1 MIGVA
6 PLGQAGVLLLFE
18 LGFLATLA
26 GGAMDKVGE
35 LLQRKRKLAA
45 ESAQVKRELREVKRR
60 QKEIA
65 AVQAKTWVLPL
76 ALQRVVLIIYA
87 LAAYEAE
94 PAVKYLA
101 TRGRVHHWPEKA
113 EEELEAM
120 VGDLFLAVDERELAA
135 LTNPENPLDKDAFRS
150 ALGFVEQWRL
160 VVWSKTLNRNQGVAP
175 SCGSVLE
182 RYDGRLSLVPADV
195 RPALLGAA
203 FACKA
208 RMWALRWRR
217 RWGGRHSKIRVRNDV
232 SVEELRGKAG
242 ENKFLF

>member
-1 MIGVA
+1 M
-6 PLGQAGVLLLFE
+6 LLLFE
-18 LGFLATLA
+18 LVILATLA

-101 TRGRVHHWPEKA
+101 TRGRVHHWPEKT
-113 EEELEAM
+113 EEDLEAM
-120 VGDLFLAVDERELAA
+120 VGDLFLAVDEHELAA
-135 LTNPENPLDKDAFRS
+135 LADPESPLDKDAFRA

-160 VVWSKTLNRNQGVAP
+160 FAWSRALNHNQGVAP

-182 RYDGRLSLVPADV
+182 RYDGRLGLVPAEV
-195 RPALLGAA
+195 RPALLGVARE
-203 FACKA
+203 CKA

-232 SVEELRGKAG
+232 PLEELRAKAG
-242 ENKFLF
+242 